1 MPDQI
6 SVAVIGAGM
15 AGRSHAAAYRNAG
28 TLWGDALPEI
38 RLAAIVDANA
48 ELGQDA
54 ARRYGY
60 EKHYSSVEELADDE
74 SIDAVSVVVGN
85 DLHLPFSK
93 LMLESGK
100 HVLCEKPL
108 AGSLA
113 DARAMAELE
122 RGTDLVTATGYT
134 YRRVAAVAAIKK
146 RIEAGQLGDLSVIDG
161 RYWCDY
167 SCDPD
172 GPLTWRYLGE
182 PGSGALADIGT
193 HLIDM
198 LENVLDARIVS
209 VSGGSLRKAIPTRP
223 IPLGVVTGHGK
234 AEVSDERGE
243 VTNEDSAFFVAR
255 FDSGVSAT
263 ISCSR
268 TAFGMPNGMSFAIHG
283 TTGSAAFDWHR
294 PAEYTFNGHSGDSP
308 TGPRQ
313 VIVGPNDPYFAGGYP
328 MQAPANGAGNAESF
342 AYQARAFLDQIVGLD
357 EVPACATWADGLHTL
372 EVVDAVVRSDEA
384 GGAVVDVEGDHGN
397 ATTDTPTN

>member
-1 MPDQI
+1 MAEQI

-15 AGRSHAAAYRNAG
+15 AGRSHAAAYRTAS
-28 TLWGDALPEI
+28 TLWGEGLPPI
-38 RLAAIVDANA
+38 RLAAIVDNNR

-54 ARRYGY
+54 ARRYGF
-60 EKHYSSVEELADDE
+60 ERHLAGVEELAADA

-85 DLHLPFSK
+85 DLHLPFTQM
-93 LMLESGK
+93 MLEAGK

-122 RGTDLVTATGYT
+122 ANTDLVTATGYT
-134 YRRVAAVAAIKK
+134 YRRVAAVAAIRD
-146 RIEAGQLGDLSVIDG
+146 RIARGDLGDLSVIDG

-172 GPLTWRYLGE
+172 GPLTWRYLGA

-193 HLIDM
+193 HLIDI
-198 LENVLDARIVS
+198 LENVLDSRITS
-209 VSGGSLRKAIPTRP
+209 VSGGSLRNAIPTRP
-223 IPLGVVTGHGK
+223 IPLGTVTGHGRG
-234 AEVSDERGE
+234 EVSEERGE
-243 VTNEDSAFFVAR
+243 VTNEDSAAFVAR
-255 FDSGVSAT
+255 FAGGVSAT

-268 TAFGMPNGMSFAIHG
+268 TAFGMPNGMSFSIHG

-294 PAEYTFNGHSGDSP
+294 PAEYTYNGPSGDSP

-313 VIVGPNDPYFAGGYP
+313 VIVGPADPYFAGGYP

-357 EVPACATWADGLHTL
+357 EVPPCATFADGLHTL
-372 EVVDAVVRSDEA
+372 EVVDAVVRSDA
-384 GGAVVDVEGDHGN
+384 DGGAVVPVSAN
-397 ATTDTPTN
+397 

>member
-1 MPDQI
+1 MADQI

-28 TLWGDALPEI
+28 TLWGSELPPI
-38 RLAAIVDANA
+38 RLAAIVDSNA
-48 ELGQDA
+48 ELGEDA

-60 EKHYSSVEELADDE
+60 ERYYSSVEELAADD

-85 DLHLPFSK
+85 DLHLPFST

-108 AGSLA
+108 AGNLA
-113 DARAMAELE
+113 DARRMAELE
-122 RGTDLVTATGYT
+122 KNTDLVTATGYT
-134 YRRVAAVAAIKK
+134 YRRVAAVGAIRN
-146 RIEAGQLGDLSVIDG
+146 RIANGDLGDLSVIDG

-198 LENVLDARIVS
+198 LEHVTNGRIVS
-209 VSGGSLRKAIPTRP
+209 VSGGSLVTAIPTRP
-223 IPLGVVTGHGK
+223 IPLGMVVGHGR
-234 AEVSDERGE
+234 AEVSDERGA
-243 VTNEDSAFFVAR
+243 VTNEDTASFVAR
-255 FDSGVSAT
+255 FDNGLSAT

-283 TTGSAAFDWHR
+283 TRGMAAFDWHR
-294 PAEYTFNGHSGDSP
+294 PAEYTLGGAAGDFPS
-308 TGPRQ
+308 GPRQ
-313 VIVGPNDPYFAGGYP
+313 VLVGPTDPYFGGGYP
-328 MQAPANGAGNAESF
+328 MQAPANGSGNAESF

-357 EVPACATWADGLHTL
+357 EVPTCATWADGLHTL
-372 EVVDAVVRSDEA
+372 EVVDAVVRSDA
-384 GGAVVDVEGDHGN
+384 TGGGVVDVP
-397 ATTDTPTN
+397 AA